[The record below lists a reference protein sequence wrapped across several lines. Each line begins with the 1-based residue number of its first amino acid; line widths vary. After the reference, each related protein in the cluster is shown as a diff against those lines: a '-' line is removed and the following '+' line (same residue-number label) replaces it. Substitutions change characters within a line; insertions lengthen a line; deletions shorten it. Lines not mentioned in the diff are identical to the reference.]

1 MTDVAPAENPRPM
14 AFSSARPVRGRAGRL
29 VTRPFVAALC
39 ALLAAGL
46 LVAGGLLLAPVP
58 VSVMASASQ
67 EPIGSTEL
75 VCPVTTATVDRTSRV
90 VAGVAPVA
98 SVTGGIATLADL
110 VRGALPTRPV
120 SIAAAGD
127 TASRV
132 VLAKSGPPVFARA
145 TGSFAIGLGADQVT
159 LSRRGSSRGLAAA
172 PCGRPITDGWLVG
185 AGSTLGRVTTV
196 MLVNVDDQP
205 AQVDLRVYGLAGE
218 VVAPGGSGILVR
230 GSSRSLVRLDALA
243 PDQVITAIHVIARSG
258 RVAITALDS
267 TTLGLVPRGM
277 SLLPTTSL
285 GTSLVIPLIPEGVDY
300 ARLDLLS
307 PDLDTTVSVQLLT
320 PDGLITPSGLDQ
332 IDLQAG
338 HVKMVQLGALLE
350 GQATGV
356 LITSTE
362 KVVAGAE
369 IRFGTPATALEHDS
383 TAPVP
388 ALTGPGIVV
397 GLAAGTIAHTVG
409 LSAPAAAATVRLD
422 LYVGGSTE
430 CTWSRT
436 VTVPAGSVLPVA
448 IPVRSSSPTSILVV
462 TPVSGG
468 PVYAARELLEPNLR
482 GPLVALAPI
491 YPIRTTTL
499 VPAVVSLPGSSV
511 R

>member
-320 PDGLITPSGLDQ
+320 PDGSVGTGPDRLAGRSRQDGPVGSLARGAGDGGAHHLDREGCGGGRDP
-332 IDLQAG
+332 IRDARHSSRARLHGPGARTYGAG
-338 HVKMVQLGALLE
+338 HRRGARGGHHRPHGGALR
-350 GQATGV
+350 
-356 LITSTE
+356 
-362 KVVAGAE
+362 AG
-369 IRFGTPATALEHDS
+369 RRRDCPTRSLCR
-383 TAPVP
+383 
-388 ALTGPGIVV
+388 
-397 GLAAGTIAHTVG
+397 
-409 LSAPAAAATVRLD
+409 RLD
-422 LYVGGSTE
+422 
-430 CTWSRT
+430 R
-436 VTVPAGSVLPVA
+436 AH
-448 IPVRSSSPTSILVV
+448 
-462 TPVSGG
+462 
-468 PVYAARELLEPNLR
+468 LEPNR
-482 GPLVALAPI
+482 DSPGWIGPPGCDPGEEFVADLD
-491 YPIRTTTL
+491 
-499 VPAVVSLPGSSV
+499 PGRHSRVGWSGV
-511 R
+511 CGP